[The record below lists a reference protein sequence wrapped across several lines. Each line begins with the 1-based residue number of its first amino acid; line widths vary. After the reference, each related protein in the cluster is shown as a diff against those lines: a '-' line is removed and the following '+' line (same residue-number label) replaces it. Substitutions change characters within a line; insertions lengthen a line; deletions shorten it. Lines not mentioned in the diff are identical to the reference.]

1 MNTRR
6 QTLKQ
11 LALLGLASTL
21 ARTAS
26 AEDPHLMP
34 NEAKAKELAYTEDAS
49 KVDAKKYPAFAQG
62 QSCENC
68 LQLQGK
74 EGAAYRPCA
83 LFPGKLVAVKGWCS
97 GWTAEI

>member
-11 LALLGLASTL
+11 LALAGLASTL

-26 AEDPHLMP
+26 AEDPHLQP
-34 NEAKAKELAYTEDAS
+34 NEAKAKELGYLEDAS
-49 KVDAKKYPAFAQG
+49 KVDAKKFPAFAPG

-74 EGAAYRPCA
+74 EGAAYRPCT
-83 LFPGKLVAVKGWCS
+83 LFPGKLVAAAGWCS